1 MYVMLIRVF
10 EQIEDAHVKM
20 ERTKTKLC
28 GYGGTNIQVEGKI
41 KVMCEFGDAKQ
52 KSEFY
57 LVTRIRA
64 ASISSCTEEG
74 TKLIVAVA
82 TIQVN
87 MIHTLHN
94 ICYYCEPVS
103 KSTKQTH

>member
-28 GYGGTNIQVEGKI
+28 GYGGTNSQVEGKI

-57 LVTRIRA
+57 LVKTDSKIV
-64 ASISSCTEEG
+64 ISLQTCRELG
-74 TKLIVAVA
+74 
-82 TIQVN
+82 
-87 MIHTLHN
+87 MIKILNKVTLKEDN
-94 ICYYCEPVS
+94 
-103 KSTKQTH
+103 KKRKR